1 MSVEPIRWY
10 DNELQLLDQR
20 KLPRE
25 VVWIRCREAHQVAVA
40 IRDMVV
46 RGAPAI
52 GVAAAFGIVLA
63 ALRGDDVRA
72 AAAELRSARPTA
84 VNLMW
89 AVDRMMWRT
98 DNLICPARQDCLAST
113 SPSPGGTISRTCSQ
127 PLPPRAP
134 SAFRGGESSAA

>member
-1 MSVEPIRWY
+1 MSVQPIRWI
-10 DNELQLLDQR
+10 DNSLQLLDQR

-25 VVWIRCREAHQVAVA
+25 VVWMSCRDAHEVAVA

-52 GVAAAFGIVLA
+52 GVAAAFGVALA

-72 AAAELRSARPTA
+72 AAEELRSARPTA

-89 AVDRMMWRT
+89 AVDRM
-98 DNLICPARQDCLAST
+98 LAKGSGQPQPA
-113 SPSPGGTISRTCSQ
+113 G
-127 PLPPRAP
+127 
-134 SAFRGGESSAA
+134 

>member
-1 MSVEPIRWY
+1 MSVQPIRWI
-10 DNELQLLDQR
+10 DNSLQLLDQR

-25 VVWIRCREAHQVAVA
+25 VVWVTCRDAHEVAAA

-52 GVAAAFGIVLA
+52 GVAAAFGIALA

-72 AAAELRSARPTA
+72 AAAELRAARPTA

-89 AVDRMMWRT
+89 AVDRMMRKDAQFSGDACVACDYPWKVH
-98 DNLICPARQDCLAST
+98 DLRQAVHDAVAQKLA
-113 SPSPGGTISRTCSQ
+113 
-127 PLPPRAP
+127 
-134 SAFRGGESSAA
+134 

>member
-1 MSVEPIRWY
+1 MAVEPIRWQ

-25 VVWIRCREAHQVAVA
+25 VIWVSCRDAREVAAA

-52 GVAAAFGIVLA
+52 GVAAAFGIALA
-63 ALRGDDVRA
+63 ARRGDDVRA
-72 AAAELRSARPTA
+72 AAAELRKARPTA

-89 AVDRMMWRT
+89 AVDRMIAAWSGG
-98 DNLICPARQDCLAST
+98 LQPADVLSEAQ
-113 SPSPGGTISRTCSQ
+113 
-127 PLPPRAP
+127 
-134 SAFRGGESSAA
+134 